1 MENKNIRLIIVAI
14 MAFTILTTGCSI
26 SITRNYSCEKP
37 KTPIKTDSTTYAVK
51 LGSHLPKPNYE
62 QK

>member
-1 MENKNIRLIIVAI
+1 MENKNIRLIIFAV
-14 MAFTILTTGCSI
+14 MVFTIISSGCSI
-26 SITRNYSCEKP
+26 SITRNYYSEKP
-37 KTPIKTDSTTYAVK
+37 KTSIKTDSTTYLVK

>member
-1 MENKNIRLIIVAI
+1 MESKNIRLIIVAI
-14 MAFTILTTGCSI
+14 MVFTILSTGCSI
-26 SITRNYSCEKP
+26 VITRNYYGEKP
-37 KTPIKTDSTTYAVK
+37 KTPIKTESTTYVVK